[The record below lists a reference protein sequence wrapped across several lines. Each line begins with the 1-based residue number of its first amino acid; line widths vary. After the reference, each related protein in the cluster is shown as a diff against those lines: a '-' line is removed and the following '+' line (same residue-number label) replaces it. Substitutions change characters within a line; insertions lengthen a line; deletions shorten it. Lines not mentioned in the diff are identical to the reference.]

1 MPSLGLIPT
10 QKGYIKNAM
19 DPQHIAHRAGQIVE
33 KIQQSGPQQ
42 VRLDGERVLTF
53 MADAPR
59 GYGVRGILVGVY
71 DASAQADGIC
81 EDIAFVADSLIG
93 ASHAAA

>member
-1 MPSLGLIPT
+1 
-10 QKGYIKNAM
+10 M
-19 DPQHIAHRAGQIVE
+19 DQGHIAARAEQIME
-33 KIQQSGPQQ
+33 KIQHAGPQQ

-71 DASAQADGIC
+71 DAQARAEWIC
-81 EDIAFVADSLIG
+81 EDVLMIANG
-93 ASHAAA
+93 GERAAA